1 MSSFVAFGYKSK
13 LVIIDFILVT
23 TFVVAPIA
31 IISKDD
37 LNICTIGDTLIWAS
51 ILVVGIGWVVQFVGI
66 GLVHHMCSI
75 LVYLILVWTT
85 FNQAWL
91 WVKCEWNGGK
101 KYEP

>member
-1 MSSFVAFGYKSK
+1 
-13 LVIIDFILVT
+13 
-23 TFVVAPIA
+23 
-31 IISKDD
+31 
-37 LNICTIGDTLIWAS
+37 
-51 ILVVGIGWVVQFVGI
+51 
-66 GLVHHMCSI
+66 MCSI